1 MPDIRRSVARFA
13 GSLNDHRRTQGS
25 ASLHPGLY
33 AIACCADQPNVK
45 VMESIS
51 DVKIGLTLDDHDER
65 GCVARIIV
73 NNQAR
78 LNILNS
84 ELIRQLTAAIESLV
98 QNERLRVLILTG
110 AGDRAFIGGAD
121 IGEMVGLDRS
131 SAREFISRLHEACV
145 ALREL
150 PVPVIARIS
159 GYCLGA
165 GLEIAA
171 SCDLRVAADHS
182 TFGMP
187 EVTVGIPSV
196 IEAAL
201 LPRLIGWGK
210 AAELIYTGGPL
221 SASDALAC
229 GLVERIVTLAE
240 LDQAVE
246 GWTQAILEAGPKA
259 LRMQKELM
267 REWERLPLDQ
277 AIERGIESFVA
288 AYETD
293 EPQEMMD
300 RFISRRRK

>member
-1 MPDIRRSVARFA
+1 MDSQ
-13 GSLNDHRRTQGS
+13 RT
-25 ASLHPGLY
+25 
-33 AIACCADQPNVK
+33 V
-45 VMESIS
+45 V
-51 DVKIGLTLDDHDER
+51 LTLEDHDER
-65 GCVARIIV
+65 GCVARIV
-73 NNQAR
+73 VDYQAR

-84 ELIRQLTAAIESLV
+84 QLIRELTGAVNKLAD
-98 QNERLRVLILTG
+98 NEGLRVLILTG

-121 IGEMVGLDRS
+121 INEMAALDSS
-131 SAREFISRLHEACV
+131 SAREFISRLHEACT

-187 EVTVGIPSV
+187 EVKVGIPSV

-210 AAELIYTGGPL
+210 AAELIYTGESI
-221 SASDALAC
+221 SAHQALGC
-229 GLVERIVTLAE
+229 GLVQQVVPREQ

-246 GWTQAILEAGPKA
+246 RWTRSILANGA
-259 LRMQKELM
+259 RAVRLQKELI

-277 AIERGIESFVA
+277 AIMRGIESFAA
-288 AYETD
+288 AYDTG
-293 EPQEMMD
+293 EPQSLMQ
-300 RFISRRRK
+300 RFLSRKRKD